1 MIVSKALL
9 FDLDG
14 TLVDT
19 TDAVEK
25 LWLHWSN
32 KHGLNKEAIFSEI
45 HGTRGEYIVK
55 KHAPHLDTEAE
66 LKQLFAHEEQLVEH
80 VIAIPGAK
88 EMLDK
93 MGDIPWGIV
102 TMSTKSSAL
111 KKLQVAGLPLPPIL
125 VTADD
130 VLQGKPH
137 PAPYLKA
144 AQWLGIEPEQC
155 LVFEDAKAGIDSGV
169 KAGMP
174 VVQIMHANHSPLYSD
189 SLHNFQDWLGVQ
201 VHQQHD
207 AIYISKKLT
216 R

>member
-19 TDAVEK
+19 TAAVEQ
-25 LWLHWSN
+25 LWLHWAN
-32 KHGLNKEAIFSEI
+32 KHGLDKEAILSEI
-45 HGTRGEYIVK
+45 HGTPGEYIVK
-55 KHAPHLDTEAE
+55 KFAPHLDLEAE
-66 LKQLFAHEEQLVEH
+66 LDLLFAHEEKLVEH

-88 EMLDK
+88 EMLEQL
-93 MGDIPWGIV
+93 GDMPWGIV

-111 KKLQVAGLPLPPIL
+111 KKLKIAGLPIPHVL
-125 VTADD
+125 VSADD

-144 AQWLGIEPEQC
+144 AQWLDICPEQC
-155 LVFEDAKAGIDSGV
+155 LVFEDAKAGITSGIN
-169 KAGMP
+169 AGMS
-174 VVQIMHANHSPLYSD
+174 VIQIMHAAHSPVFAD
-189 SLHNFQDWLGVQ
+189 SHHHFQDWCGVQ
-201 VHQQHD
+201 IEQQKET
-207 AIYISKKLT
+207 IFINKQL